1 MKGLEN
7 NKKIIEDALEII
19 YNKFNVESLN
29 QISDSINVEYFTS
42 AIKSLEEIEINPV
55 TYIKNLE
62 AIIKDI
68 ENQINEE
75 RSKENPNEEE
85 IERLKTTYV
94 GCSEKVQ
101 SFLSEVGT
109 TVLKSGVPL
118 CDLICRPE
126 LDYFAIAPIDENRP
140 DLSYEVCEQVNI
152 NVKYEGYIAKQIK
165 QVEAFKKMEN
175 KLIPKDIDY
184 KSIKGLRLEAGQK
197 LDMFKPTSIGQ
208 ASRISGVSPADIS
221 VLLVYISILKNE

>member
-68 ENQINEE
+68 DNQLNEE

-85 IERLKTTYV
+85 IERL
-94 GCSEKVQ
+94 EQ
-101 SFLSEVGT
+101 
-109 TVLKSGVPL
+109 LKCNMITQL
-118 CDLICRPE
+118 
-126 LDYFAIAPIDENRP
+126 
-140 DLSYEVCEQVNI
+140 
-152 NVKYEGYIAKQIK
+152 KYCQ
-165 QVEAFKKMEN
+165 
-175 KLIPKDIDY
+175 
-184 KSIKGLRLEAGQK
+184 
-197 LDMFKPTSIGQ
+197 
-208 ASRISGVSPADIS
+208 
-221 VLLVYISILKNE
+221 